1 MSSPRKCHFSGD
13 DPCGSTQILGRTT
26 FGSTQDVIRQ
36 GTSPFRG
43 RQHLLRAT
51 HWGVHPACV
60 CSLSLTRPAVVLLC
74 LSHRRGGGLCW
85 LWCIYSL
92 SLVHLLPLSRAHT
105 QTNIFESERESH
117 QNTETFIERPVTPQ
131 HPILLLSAPFGSYA
145 LSAQAFSAIFC
156 LLHRSTS
163 PI

>member
-1 MSSPRKCHFSGD
+1 MITTIPGCQMSSPRKCHFSGD

-60 CSLSLTRPAVVLLC
+60 CSLSLM
-74 LSHRRGGGLCW
+74 
-85 LWCIYSL
+85 
-92 SLVHLLPLSRAHT
+92 HLLPLSRAHT

-131 HPILLLSAPFGSYA
+131 HPILLLSALFGSYA

-163 PI
+163 PIRNSAPLAPYSRTMPRALWRT